1 MAQLTRGQKWVIAGV
16 AVLVLMLGGL
26 LVAARQM
33 TRLVHDR
40 ILAALED
47 HFESRVELKTLD
59 VSLFPSTRV
68 TANGVVLKHKRR
80 TDAPPLITIDQLTAE
95 TNLLELFRTPTT
107 MRRVRLQGLKIQVMA
122 GRGDSTERQ
131 RDMGRK
137 TPQFAISELIA

>member
-1 MAQLTRGQKWVIAGV
+1 MAQVTRGQKWIIAGV
-16 AVLVLMLGGL
+16 ALLVLMLGVV
-26 LVAARQM
+26 LVATRKM

-59 VSLFPSTRV
+59 VSLFPLTRV
-68 TANGVVLKHKRR
+68 TASGLVLKHKRR

-107 MRRVRLQGLKIQVMA
+107 MSRVRFHGLNIHLMA
-122 GRGDSTERQ
+122 GRGHS
-131 RDMGRK
+131 
-137 TPQFAISELIA
+137 